1 MTSVLTVSPY
11 DARQTAH
18 THITDGTPVRAVPHS
33 EKLKTDIKTYLT

>member
-33 EKLKTDIKTYLT
+33 EKLKTNIKAYLT